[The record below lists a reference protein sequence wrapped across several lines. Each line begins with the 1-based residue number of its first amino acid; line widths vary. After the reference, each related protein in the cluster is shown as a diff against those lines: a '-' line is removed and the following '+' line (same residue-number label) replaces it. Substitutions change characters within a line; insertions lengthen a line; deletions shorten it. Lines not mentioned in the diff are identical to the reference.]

1 MIPSKQVEDALA
13 VVPTAPASRE
23 DDALAMLTGDVPL
36 VPLVPLLP
44 PLVPLLPPLVPLL
57 PPPLLPELACALLSE
72 RSVGAI

>member
-13 VVPTAPASRE
+13 VVPAAPASRE

-44 PLVPLLPPLVPLL
+44 PLVPLLPP
-57 PPPLLPELACALLSE
+57 PLLPELACALLSE